1 MLHSSSSRN
10 AQLLICPFSPVLCL
24 WGNIQIIDFFFF
36 LFFYCLVRL
45 YCFCFSLVPACP
57 VLTAV
62 PLSIQNWESPC
73 DCTKRVCPNPLI
85 ERRMKQARVRGCWS
99 VYSPSLPP
107 ILGRAES
114 HPLTRL
120 HSVTHLSHIAPSC
133 VQSLCVRAYRGV
145 TTRRRQP
152 WPVCVKRRS
161 GPRPLLSHSQTFIVV
176 GCFLPILS
184 ANLENR
190 FIFFLDV
197 SWSRWLQDGLHS
209 HLFTSRNALCSLK
222 QWDQSPSFSQVFK
235 EVEAQCW
242 KEPDIS
248 FCLSRLVM
256 SRVVLKQC
264 PFVLAQIHLI

>member
-1 MLHSSSSRN
+1 MIALRESV
-10 AQLLICPFSPVLCL
+10 LILSLREEWNRPG
-24 WGNIQIIDFFFF
+24 WGGAGAFIPHP
-36 LFFYCLVRL
+36 Y
-45 YCFCFSLVPACP
+45 
-57 VLTAV
+57 
-62 PLSIQNWESPC
+62 
-73 DCTKRVCPNPLI
+73 
-85 ERRMKQARVRGCWS
+85 
-99 VYSPSLPP
+99 PP
-107 ILGRAES
+107 IPGRAES

-133 VQSLCVRAYRGV
+133 VQSLYVRAYRGV
-145 TTRRRQP
+145 TARRRRQP
-152 WPVCVKRRS
+152 WTVCVKREVRAS
-161 GPRPLLSHSQTFIVV
+161 APPFPLLNFDS
-176 GCFLPILS
+176 CWFLPILS
-184 ANLENR
+184 AILENK
-190 FIFFLDV
+190 FIFILHV
-197 SWSRWLQDGLHS
+197 SWSHWLPDGLHS